1 MNYSKIRIRF
11 TGSCLKQD
19 KVTFNPRNVVNLII
33 FYALDTWSQDLN
45 ANFTLKDCLFG
56 AVKLTKNADPDKYSY
71 SGYDIG
77 FDSRPRFSYPDFDWS
92 KNVVIFGV
100 YNSSSV
106 RIGNKKNNIL
116 VLVKVQRKVYMI
128 P

>member
-33 FYALDTWSQDLN
+33 FYELDTWSRDLN
-45 ANFTLKDCLFG
+45 ANFTLRDCLFG

-100 YNSSSV
+100 DNSSSV
-106 RIGNKKNNIL
+106 HDYNDQKDIL
-116 VLVKVQRKVYMI
+116 VLGEDLT
-128 P
+128 